1 MAAIWAGIDAGK
13 THHHCVAID
22 ESGRR
27 LLSRRVA
34 NDEPEL
40 TELLADVL
48 ALADEVTWAIDLA
61 DGGAALAI
69 TILLNQDQ
77 PVHYISGRAIHRVSE
92 GYCGEGK
99 TDAKD
104 AAVIADQ
111 LRVRRDLHPLHG
123 GDDTIIDLKLLTSRR
138 MDLVT
143 DRTRTVNH
151 LRAQLT
157 GVFPG
162 LERAFDFTNT
172 GPLTLLTG
180 YQTPAAIRRIGA
192 KRLEAWL
199 RNRHVL
205 RPDRLA
211 EIAVQAAERQHT
223 SLPGE
228 KLAAQLVHTLA
239 KEVMAYNQQVTEVDK
254 DIEARFRD
262 HHTFDVITSM
272 PGLGIILGAEFLA
285 ATGGDMAVF
294 GTADRLAGFGG
305 VAPVPRDSG
314 KISGNLRRP
323 QRYNRR
329 LQRVFYTSALFSIR
343 HCDESRRFYE
353 RKRAE
358 GKRHTQ
364 AVLALARRR
373 VNVLWALLRD
383 GRCYELSPPNTLAA

>member
-22 ESGRR
+22 ESGHR

-40 TELLADVL
+40 LELLTDVL
-48 ALADEVTWAIDLA
+48 ALGDEATWGIDLA

-69 TILLNQDQ
+69 VILLNHDQ
-77 PVHYISGRAIHRVSE
+77 PVHYISGRAIHRASE
-92 GYCGEGK
+92 GYRGEGK

-111 LRVRRDLHPLHG
+111 VRIRRDLHPLHT
-123 GDDTIIDLKLLTSRR
+123 GDETVTDLKILTGRRIDL
-138 MDLVT
+138 VA
-143 DRTRTVNH
+143 DRTRTVNR

-157 GVFPG
+157 GIFPG
-162 LERAFDFTNT
+162 LERVLDLTNK

-180 YQTPAAIRRIGA
+180 YQTPAAIRRLGA
-192 KRLEAWL
+192 KRLETWL
-199 RNRHVL
+199 RNRKVL
-205 RPDRLA
+205 RADQLA
-211 EIAVQAAERQHT
+211 ETAVEAAERQHT

-228 KLAAQLVHTLA
+228 KLTAQMVHTLA
-239 KEVMAYNQQVTEVDK
+239 KEVMLLNEQVAEFDK
-254 DIEARFRD
+254 LIEARFRD
-262 HHTFDVITSM
+262 HQHFEVITSM

-285 ATGGDMAVF
+285 ATGGDMAAF
-294 GTADRLAGFGG
+294 GTPDRLAAFGG

-329 LQRVFYTSALFSIR
+329 LQRVLYTSALFSIR
-343 HCDESRRFYE
+343 RSEESRRFYD

-383 GRCYELSPPNTLAA
+383 GRCYELTPPTASAA

>member
-40 TELLADVL
+40 LQLLADVL
-48 ALADEVTWAIDLA
+48 ALGDEVTWGIDLA

-69 TILLNQDQ
+69 AILLNYDQ
-77 PVHYISGRAIHRVSE
+77 PVLYLSGRAIHRASE
-92 GYCGEGK
+92 GYRGEGK

-111 LRVRRDLHPLHG
+111 ARIRRDLHALRTG
-123 GDDTIIDLKLLTSRR
+123 EETVVDLKILTGRR
-138 MDLVT
+138 MDLVA
-143 DRTRTVNH
+143 DRTRTVNR
-151 LRAQLT
+151 LRAQLN
-157 GVFPG
+157 GIFPG
-162 LERAFDFTNT
+162 LERALDLTNT

-180 YQTPAAIRRIGA
+180 YQTPAALRRIGR
-192 KRLEAWL
+192 KRLETWL
-199 RNRHVL
+199 RNRRVL
-205 RPDRLA
+205 RADKLA
-211 EIAVQAAERQHT
+211 ETALQAAERQHT

-228 KLAAQLVHTLA
+228 TLTAQMVHTLA
-239 KEVMAYNQQVTEVDK
+239 REVTALNQQVAEIDK
-254 DIEARFRD
+254 LIEARFRQHRD
-262 HHTFDVITSM
+262 FEVITSM
-272 PGLGIILGAEFLA
+272 PGLGVILGAEFLA
-285 ATGGDMAVF
+285 ATGGDMNVF
-294 GTADRLAGFGG
+294 GTPDRLAGFGG
-305 VAPVPRDSG
+305 VAPAPRDSG

-343 HCDESRRFYE
+343 HCEESRRFYN

-373 VNVLWALLRD
+373 VNVIWALLRD
-383 GRCYELSPPNTLAA
+383 GRCYEPAPPTALAA

>member
-1 MAAIWAGIDAGK
+1 MTAIWAGIDGGK

-22 ESGRR
+22 GSGQR

-40 TELLADVL
+40 LELLADVL
-48 ALADEVTWAIDLA
+48 TLSETVTWGIDLA

-69 TILLNQDQ
+69 TILLNHDQ
-77 PVHYISGRAIHRVSE
+77 PVHYISGRAIHRASE
-92 GYCGEGK
+92 SYRGEGK

-111 LRVRRDLHPLHG
+111 VRIRRDLHPLRASDG
-123 GDDTIIDLKLLTSRR
+123 TVTDLKILTGRR
-138 MDLVT
+138 TDLVA
-143 DRTRTVNH
+143 DRTRTVNR

-162 LERAFDFTNT
+162 LERALDLTNI
-172 GPLTLLTG
+172 GPLVLLTG

-192 KRLEAWL
+192 KRLETWL

-205 RPDRLA
+205 RADQLA
-211 EIAVQAAERQHT
+211 GTALQASERQHT

-228 KLAAQLVHTLA
+228 KLTAQLVHTLA
-239 KEVMAYNQQVTEVDK
+239 KEVMALNQLVAELDK
-254 DIEARFRD
+254 AIEARFRD
-262 HHTFDVITSM
+262 HHAFDVITSL
-272 PGLGIILGAEFLA
+272 PGLGVILGAEFLA
-285 ATGGDMAVF
+285 ATGGDMTAF

-329 LQRVFYTSALFSIR
+329 LQRVFYISALFSIR
-343 HCDESRRFYE
+343 HCEESHQFYD

-358 GKRHTQ
+358 GKHHTQ

-373 VNVLWALLRD
+373 VTVLWALLRD
-383 GRCYELSPPNTLAA
+383 GRCYELTPPSAFAA

>member
-1 MAAIWAGIDAGK
+1 MATIWAGIDAGK

-22 ESGRR
+22 EGGRQ
-27 LLSRRVA
+27 LLSRRVT

-40 TELLADVL
+40 LELLADVL
-48 ALADEVTWAIDLA
+48 GLGDEVTWGIDLA
-61 DGGAALAI
+61 DDGAALAI
-69 TILLNQDQ
+69 AILINHSQS
-77 PVHYISGRAIHRVSE
+77 VRYISGRAIHRASE
-92 GYCGEGK
+92 GYRGEGK

-111 LRVRRDLHPLHG
+111 TRVRRDLHSLRAS
-123 GDDTIIDLKLLTSRR
+123 DETVTDLRILTNRR
-138 MDLVT
+138 TDLVA
-143 DRTRTVNH
+143 DRTRTVNR

-157 GVFPG
+157 SIFPS
-162 LERAFDFTNT
+162 LERALDLANT

-180 YQTPAAIRRIGA
+180 YQTPAALRRIGV
-192 KRLEAWL
+192 KRLETWL
-199 RNRHVL
+199 RNRKVI
-205 RPDRLA
+205 RADRLA
-211 EIAVQAAERQHT
+211 VTAVQAAERQHT

-228 KLAAQLVHTLA
+228 ELTAQLVHTLA
-239 KEVMAYNQQVTEVDK
+239 KEVIVLNQQITEVDK
-254 DIEARFRD
+254 LIEARFRD
-262 HHTFDVITSM
+262 HHTYEVITSM
-272 PGLGIILGAEFLA
+272 PGLGVILGAEFLA
-285 ATGGDMAVF
+285 ATGGDMAAF
-294 GTADRLAGFGG
+294 GTPDRLAGFGG

-343 HCDESRRFYE
+343 YCEDSRRFYD

-364 AVLALARRR
+364 AVLAPARRR

-383 GRCYELSPPNTLAA
+383 GRCHQQTPPIALAA

>member
-1 MAAIWAGIDAGK
+1 LAAIWAGIDAGK

-22 ESGRR
+22 ESGHR

-40 TELLADVL
+40 LELLADVL
-48 ALADEVTWAIDLA
+48 ALSDEVTWGIDLA

-69 TILLNQDQ
+69 TILLNHDQ
-77 PVHYISGRAIHRVSE
+77 QVHYISGRAIHRASE
-92 GYCGEGK
+92 SYRGEGK

-111 LRVRRDLHPLHG
+111 VRIRRDLHPIPT
-123 GDDTIIDLKLLTSRR
+123 GDEAVIDLKVLTGRR
-138 MDLVT
+138 MDLVA
-143 DRTRTVNH
+143 DRTRTVNR

-157 GVFPG
+157 GIFPG
-162 LERAFDFTNT
+162 LERALDLTNK

-180 YQTPAAIRRIGA
+180 YQTPAAIRRLGA
-192 KRLEAWL
+192 KRLETWL
-199 RNRHVL
+199 RNRKVL
-205 RPDRLA
+205 RADQLA
-211 EIAVQAAERQHT
+211 ETAVEAAERQHT

-228 KLAAQLVHTLA
+228 KLTSRMVHTLA
-239 KEVMAYNQQVTEVDK
+239 KQVITLNEQVAELDK
-254 DIEARFRD
+254 LIETRFRD
-262 HHTFDVITSM
+262 HHHFEVITSM

-285 ATGGDMAVF
+285 ATGGDMTVF
-294 GTADRLAGFGG
+294 GTPDRLAGFGG

-329 LQRVFYTSALFSIR
+329 LQRVLYTSALFSIR
-343 HCDESRRFYE
+343 RSEESRRFYD

-383 GRCYELSPPNTLAA
+383 GRTYELTPPTALAA